1 MTPAARAF
9 PSAARCL
16 AAAAIAG
23 AIAALAL
30 GPAAAQQKNDGVRNA
45 YLALIDDSC
54 RNYRVALAYP
64 RSEHDRIKA
73 AVKAEGE
80 AGPYAKIVKEF
91 ELDSRVAGVPGACDA
106 AARKA
111 NVAGADATML
121 VTDKQFLSKQSVTML
136 HTAQLRTV
144 RDLCKRLTVDM
155 KAVDAEME
163 KHGLDA
169 NEKSV
174 KKYLKRITGDEWT
187 KHKRDP
193 APFCLDMY
201 AKWSPTGIVKTRE

>member
-1 MTPAARAF
+1 MTPATRAF
-9 PSAARCL
+9 STTARFL
-16 AAAAIAG
+16 AAAAIAAA
-23 AIAALAL
+23 AIS
-30 GPAAAQQKNDGVRNA
+30 PVTAQQKNDSVRNA

-80 AGPYAKIVKEF
+80 AGSYAKTVKAF
-91 ELDSRVAGVPGACDA
+91 ELDSKVAGVPGACDA

-121 VTDKQFLSKQSVTML
+121 VSDKQFLSRQAVTML
-136 HTAQLRTV
+136 HTAQLRAV
-144 RDLCKRLTVDM
+144 RDLCKRLAVDM

-169 NEKSV
+169 GEKRV
-174 KKYLKRITGDEWT
+174 KKHLKRVSGDEWT
-187 KHKRDP
+187 KHKRNP

-201 AKWSPTGIVKTRE
+201 AKWSPSGVVKTKE

>member
-1 MTPAARAF
+1 MTLAIRAF
-9 PSAARCL
+9 PAAARCL
-16 AAAAIAG
+16 AAAAV
-23 AIAALAL
+23 AAAVI
-30 GPAAAQQKNDGVRNA
+30 GPAAAQQKNDSVRNA

-64 RSEHDRIKA
+64 RGEHDRIKA

-80 AGPYAKIVKEF
+80 AGPYPKIVKEF
-91 ELDSRVAGVPGACDA
+91 ELASKVAGVPGACDA

-136 HTAQLRTV
+136 HTAQMRAV
-144 RDLCKRLTVDM
+144 RDLCKGLTVDM
-155 KAVDAEME
+155 KAVDAELE

-174 KKYLKRITGDEWT
+174 KKYLKRVTGDEWT
-187 KHKRDP
+187 KHKRNP

-201 AKWSPTGIVKTRE
+201 AKWSPTGIVKTKE